1 MKNQMRSVFQNNVTG
16 KFRLQRGT
24 MRLQFIEYARAG
36 CLAENAYEHM
46 RALQVGRD
54 IDSVYTDKDIFEV
67 YLARNAS
74 AQLTFDEFVYPKLSV
89 FHNKRRHLTRTP
101 YSFCA
106 ICSS

>member
-1 MKNQMRSVFQNNVTG
+1 MATAFFKFLHNLKDACAALDRIVKMKNQMRSVFQNNVTG

-54 IDSVYTDKDIFEV
+54 IDSVDTDKDIFEV
-67 YLARNAS
+67 YLARNDS
-74 AQLTFDEFVYPKLSV
+74 TQLAFDEFVYP
-89 FHNKRRHLTRTP
+89 
-101 YSFCA
+101 
-106 ICSS
+106 